1 MTPPAIVAVF
11 KDLLLNME
19 WRLADATP
27 RRIVLDSGFMRGL
40 KQALG
45 WFSTQSS
52 PVLSDLHPSLA
63 NLDHVCRLINTLRLE
78 IYPNGTGFKGN
89 I

>member
-1 MTPPAIVAVF
+1 
-11 KDLLLNME
+11 ME

-27 RRIVLDSGFMRGL
+27 QRIMLDSGFMRGL

-45 WFSTQSS
+45 WSSMQSS
-52 PVLSDLHPSLA
+52 PALSDLHPSLA
-63 NLDHVCRLINTLRLE
+63 NLDHVRQLINKLRSKR
-78 IYPNGTGFKGN
+78 YPNGTGFKGN